1 MAHRYSKQITLGY
14 SINGK
19 QIRKWVHADT
29 IRELNEKT
37 ERLKLEWKLTPNTS
51 DVTFRRYSGEWFKAY
66 KSNRS
71 TRTQEMY
78 QYALRKCSD
87 LDRFPLKS
95 ITKTACQQVVN
106 ALWETPKTAKIV
118 RDTLFQIFKA
128 AISDGI
134 LIRNPADG
142 LSLPEHK
149 KKQIHLLTEW
159 ELDGIRRAALDP
171 TDRMFVTI
179 LQVFGLRPAEALA
192 LQITDFDLDNDIL
205 RINKAVELSNDNSS
219 KIKDTK
225 TGKDREI
232 PVPEEIK
239 PLLKEYMRGLKS
251 FLLFAKKDG
260 GLMTKSAYRRMQE
273 RVWKAVNEALGGDEN
288 HNLVSGRNFYEFRH
302 RRSTDLYYLCQK
314 GIIST
319 KKAAELMGHSEEVF
333 IRIYSHIDEK
343 KENAGDIYPDLKA
356 VL

>member
-1 MAHRYSKQITLGY
+1 MKYNKQITLGY
-14 SINGK
+14 DLNGK
-19 QIRKWVHADT
+19 QIRKWVHANT

-37 ERLKLEWKLTPNTS
+37 EQLKLEWKLTPNTS

-71 TRTQEMY
+71 ARTQEMY

-142 LSLPEHK
+142 LSLPEQK

-171 TDRMFVTI
+171 TDRMFITI

-192 LQITDFDLDNDIL
+192 LQITDFDLDNNIL

-219 KIKDTK
+219 KIKNTK

-239 PLLKEYMRGLKS
+239 PLLREYMRGLKS
-251 FLLFAKKDG
+251 FLLFSKKDG

>member
-1 MAHRYSKQITLGY
+1 MKYNKQITLGY
-14 SINGK
+14 DLNGK
-19 QIRKWVHADT
+19 QIRKWVHANT

-37 ERLKLEWKLTPNTS
+37 EQLKLEWKLTPNTS
-51 DVTFRRYSGEWFKAY
+51 DVTFRKYSGEWFKAY

-71 TRTQEMY
+71 ARTQEMY

-142 LSLPEHK
+142 LSLPEQK

-171 TDRMFVTI
+171 TDRMFITI

-192 LQITDFDLDNDIL
+192 LQITDFDLDNNIL

-219 KIKDTK
+219 KIKNTK

-239 PLLKEYMRGLKS
+239 PLLREYMRGLKS
-251 FLLFAKKDG
+251 FLLFSKKDG

>member
-1 MAHRYSKQITLGY
+1 MAHKYSKQISLGY
-14 SINGK
+14 TMEGK

-37 ERLKLEWKLTPNTS
+37 EQLKLEWKLTPNTS
-51 DVTFRRYSGEWFKAY
+51 DVTFRKYSGEWFKAY

-71 TRTQEMY
+71 ARTQEMY

-159 ELDGIRRAALDP
+159 ELDGIRKAALDP

-192 LQITDFDLDNDIL
+192 LQITDFDLDNNIL

-251 FLLFAKKDG
+251 FLLFSKKDG
-260 GLMTKSAYRRMQE
+260 GLMTKSAYRRMQK
-273 RVWKAVNEALGGDEN
+273 RIWKAVNEALGGDEN